1 MQSIVGLFVVLGGL
15 GSLYAVLY
23 YFNKKTPE
31 PEGCEEIEQHCSG
44 CGITSCGRHPSHNEG
59 KGE

>member
-1 MQSIVGLFVVLGGL
+1 MRQVLGLLGVLGTL

-31 PEGCEEIEQHCSG
+31 PEGCEEIQNSCSG
-44 CGITSCGRHPSHNEG
+44 CGITSCGRHPSHMSTE
-59 KGE
+59 E